1 MAREFMET
9 PVAGRSLVSKSRR
22 LSPIGIRKFFAKL
35 PDPRRRVS
43 RVRYRLLSLIVIA
56 ICATIAGANDSEE
69 IALFARTHRAWLARL
84 IELPDD
90 PQQTPS
96 HDTFDRVLSAL
107 DPLAFQKCLLAWLQA
122 LHEHTQGLIAI
133 DGKAARE
140 AMARAGE
147 RGPLTLVSAWA
158 SAHQLFLGQVAA
170 APGSQEL
177 EALPRLLELLDLE
190 GAIVTL
196 DALGCQ
202 QAIVEQIVDKKGDY
216 VIAVKGNQPTLQAAV
231 HKTLDEAIAQE
242 PATAATLWKKD
253 NRRRRQET
261 RLYLAAPV
269 PTEAA
274 EFDAWRGARSVVSVT
289 RDYVDGKGQTQTGT
303 RYYLSSLPPKVK
315 LLAQAVRGHWTVENQ
330 LHWVLDVTFREDH
343 NRSRAGHAQAN
354 LGVLRR
360 LALSMLKNAPG
371 LKGSIDSRRKQ
382 AGWDEAT
389 LEKVLFG
396 RQASES

>member
-1 MAREFMET
+1 MAREFMES
-9 PVAGRSLVSKSRR
+9 PFAGRSLVAKSRC
-22 LSPIGIRKFFAKL
+22 LSPMGIRQFFAKL

-90 PQQTPS
+90 PKQVPS

-107 DPLAFQKCLLAWLQA
+107 DPIAFQKCLLAWLQA

-140 AMARAGE
+140 AMARAGDQ
-147 RGPLTLVSAWA
+147 GPLTLVSAWA
-158 SAHQLFLGQVAA
+158 STDHLFLGQVTGV
-170 APGSQEL
+170 PGSNEL
-177 EALPRLLELLDLE
+177 EAIPRLLELLELQ

-202 QAIVEQIVDKKGDY
+202 QHIVEQIVENKGDY
-216 VIAVKGNQPTLQAAV
+216 VVAVKGNQPTLEAAV
-231 HKTLDEAIAQE
+231 HKAIDDAVSQE
-242 PATAATLWKKD
+242 PMTAPTLWKEES
-253 NRRRRQET
+253 RRRRET
-261 RLYLAAPV
+261 RCYVAVPV
-269 PTEAA
+269 PPEAP
-274 EFDAWRGARSVVSVT
+274 EFDAWLGARSLVSVT
-289 RDYVDGKGQTQTGT
+289 RECTDAKGQSQIGT

-315 LLAQAVRGHWTVENQ
+315 LLAQAVRGHWKVENE

-360 LALSMLKNAPG
+360 VALSMLKNAPD
-371 LKGSIDSRRKQ
+371 LKGSMNHRRKQ

-389 LEKVLFG
+389 LEKALFG
-396 RQASES
+396 KQVSES